1 LLHNGKLLFWSY
13 DPANHF
19 QPNGANTGK
28 AYLWD
33 PGTRTGQYIDPPDNI
48 WCGGQTILS
57 DGRVFIAGGN
67 LRYPDP
73 NAAPGFTGYEGTLTT
88 YTFNPSAN
96 SWTRQPDMAYG
107 RWYPTVTQLSNNQAV
122 ITSGYDQYGSN
133 TLNQTVE
140 VFTPSSNRNG
150 VGKITTL
157 SSTSNHNP
165 TGYYPFQYQLGSA
178 SMLQAGPEASNSFQL
193 DPRTW
198 NWSAAG
204 NLLNAHR
211 GYGAGVLFIDASV
224 SPAAQRVVIM
234 NGFNESGGFA
244 NNEWLDANNP
254 LGGWQAFPNLVTSRH
269 NANTVI
275 LPDGT
280 LLTIGGNSGSDEYS
294 NRLYTVELYSKPAG
308 DPTGSWT
315 QLSANASIPSAYH
328 SSAIL
333 LPNATVLLSEDD
345 LSTAFQAGTGA
356 THRGQIYSPPY
367 LFNGTR
373 PRILSAPTTAS
384 VGAQISISADTN
396 QISSAVLVAPG
407 ATTHANDMHQRFIK
421 LPITANNSII
431 SATLPASS
439 TLVPPGYYMLFILN
453 NNGVPSVAKFIK
465 IS

>member
-1 LLHNGKLLFWSY
+1 
-13 DPANHF
+13 
-19 QPNGANTGK
+19 
-28 AYLWD
+28 
-33 PGTRTGQYIDPPDNI
+33 
-48 WCGGQTILS
+48 
-57 DGRVFIAGGN
+57 
-67 LRYPDP
+67 
-73 NAAPGFTGYEGTLTT
+73 
-88 YTFNPSAN
+88 
-96 SWTRQPDMAYG
+96 
-107 RWYPTVTQLSNNQAV
+107 
-122 ITSGYDQYGSN
+122 
-133 TLNQTVE
+133 
-140 VFTPSSNRNG
+140 
-150 VGKITTL
+150 
-157 SSTSNHNP
+157 
-165 TGYYPFQYQLGSA
+165 
-178 SMLQAGPEASNSFQL
+178 
-193 DPRTW
+193 
-198 NWSAAG
+198 
-204 NLLNAHR
+204 
-211 GYGAGVLFIDASV
+211 
-224 SPAAQRVVIM
+224 M

-254 LGGWQAFPNLVTSRH
+254 LSGWQAFPNLVTSRH

-275 LPDGT
+275 LPNGT

-384 VGAQISISADTN
+384 VGAQISISADTS

-421 LPITANNSII
+421 LPIAANNSTI